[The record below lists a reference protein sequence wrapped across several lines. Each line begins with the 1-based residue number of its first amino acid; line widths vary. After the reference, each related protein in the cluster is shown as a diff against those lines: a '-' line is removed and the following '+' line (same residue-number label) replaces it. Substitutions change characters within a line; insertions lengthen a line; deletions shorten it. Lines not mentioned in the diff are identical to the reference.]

1 MMNPLSVLRR
11 NSLWNMAVYAQP
23 SETLPPGGEPIKLW
37 HNKVLWRG
45 PRHTHTRADP
55 FLYVRGGELYLFNE
69 AMAGNGPAWIEGYK
83 SSDLEY
89 FEALGPILM
98 EPGHLSYPFVFEACG
113 DVLLIPETL
122 HAMEVA
128 LYCFEAFPF
137 GVRKLRTLLCGD
149 YVDSSAIE
157 VGSHW
162 FLFTTSLSR
171 GLHLF
176 VTDDIVHGQLS
187 AHPMNPITRDPR
199 FERCGGAP
207 LMLDGKLYRPAQ
219 NCAETYGGNLSLMQ
233 VVEISPTNYEERPAR
248 QDIFMLDRAWMSE
261 GAHHVSIAEFKGKRA
276 VAIDGKELDH
286 LAVHKIVQGLYRM
299 SRRLKRVS
307 DAAKEAEP
315 SIVGER
321 P

>member
-1 MMNPLSVLRR
+1 MIQLSLLRR
-11 NSLWNMAVYAQP
+11 NTLWNMAVYALR
-23 SETLPPGGEPIKLW
+23 SESLPPGGEPIKLW

-45 PRHTHTRADP
+45 PLHIHTRADP

-69 AMAGNGPAWIEGYK
+69 AMAGNGPGWIEGYK
-83 SSDLEY
+83 SADLEN
-89 FEALGPILM
+89 FEALGPILR
-98 EPGHLSYPFVFEACG
+98 ESGHMSYPFVFEAHG

-128 LYCFEAFPF
+128 LYRFEAFPF
-137 GVRKLRTLLCGD
+137 GVHKLRTLFGGD

-207 LMLDGKLYRPAQ
+207 LVLDGKLYRPAQ
-219 NCAETYGGNLSLMQ
+219 NCAETYGGNLSLME
-233 VVEISPTNYEERPAR
+233 VIEISPTSYEERLAR
-248 QDIFMLDRAWMSE
+248 QDIFRLERAWMSE
-261 GAHHVSIAEFKGKRA
+261 GAHHVSMAEFKGKRV

-286 LAVHKIVQGLYRM
+286 LVVHKIVQGIYRM
-299 SRRLKRVS
+299 RQIFKKCL
-307 DAAKEAEP
+307 
-315 SIVGER
+315 
-321 P
+321 